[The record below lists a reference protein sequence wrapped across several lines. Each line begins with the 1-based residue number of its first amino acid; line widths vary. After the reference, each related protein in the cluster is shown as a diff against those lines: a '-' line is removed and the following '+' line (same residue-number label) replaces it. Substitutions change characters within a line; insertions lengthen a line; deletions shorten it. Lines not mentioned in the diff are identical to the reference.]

1 MHSTR
6 YYRSCREFRDFLRGR
21 PADPTDSF
29 VQLSYSLTDK
39 RTGTSLPF
47 QFATGIPILTGEY

>member
-6 YYRSCREFRDFLRGR
+6 YYGSVSELSDSLHGR
-21 PADPTDSF
+21 PAGPTDNF

-47 QFATGIPILTGEY
+47 HIAAGIPILAGMR